1 MAQWGVLRG
10 WERRG
15 LLGQAWMEQI
25 GSRSSRAWLLRLE
38 GPKETQAER
47 VGLGKSGSRREG
59 PADLIGPDVK
69 SMPSGLTLTLS
80 QIPGFEVI
88 NNLP

>member
-1 MAQWGVLRG
+1 M
-10 WERRG
+10 ER
-15 LLGQAWMEQI
+15 I

-47 VGLGKSGSRREG
+47 VGLGKSGSRMEG
-59 PADLIGPDVK
+59 PDDLIGPNVK
-69 SMPSGLTLTLS
+69 SRSSGLILPLP